1 MFKAQI
7 KAAEAKATAP
17 FDTYDSILERPSGTD
32 PNQNAWLT
40 LQLRIQLKFADSK
53 NQVTNLTV
61 SDSSGKFYARDHDGY
76 LFPLLDWPAHLITR
90 FQKEFIKVAE
100 RTWNWQFLLKTP
112 GNYSELDYQSGNLTI
127 RPNVLCLFRMSL
139 IGPSGGLFD
148 PSSAAGPL
156 RTGPPHRI
164 INVVNISLS
173 TNQVKL
179 APGITPTATKPA
191 TKTIAK
197 VEGLT
202 WRSDASNYDDSDLF
216 NPSWW
221 NPEHTVLSNTV
232 GHEVGHALGQCHIMG
247 LKGIAAYKFGGAN
260 ANDPPAYGVGS
271 SDPLDV
277 MNVMGG
283 GNRLY
288 LLNAVSWQERIAL
301 HTGLTANQWAATG
314 IMETPTRKMSAALT
328 ATGLAPAVW

>member
-7 KAAEAKATAP
+7 KAAEATPP
-17 FDTYDSILERPSGTD
+17 FDTYDSILEKPSGSD

-40 LQLRIQLKFADSK
+40 LQLRIKLNFADSK
-53 NQVTNLTV
+53 NKVPNLTV
-61 SDSSGKFYARDHDGY
+61 ADSSGKYYARDHDGY
-76 LFPLLDWPAHLITR
+76 LFPLLDWPAHLIAR
-90 FQKEFIKVAE
+90 FQKEFIQVSEK
-100 RTWNWQFLLKTP
+100 TWNWQFLLKTP
-112 GNYSELDYQSGNLTI
+112 GNYSDLDYKSGNLTI

-139 IGPSGGLFD
+139 IGASGGLFD
-148 PSSAAGPL
+148 SSPAAGPL
-156 RTGPPHRI
+156 RAGQPHRTV
-164 INVVNISLS
+164 NVVNISLS
-173 TNQVKL
+173 TKQVKL
-179 APGITPTATKPA
+179 DPTVTPSATKPA
-191 TKTIAK
+191 TKTITK

-202 WRSDASNYDDSDLF
+202 WRSDAVNYDDSDLF

-247 LKGIAAYKFGGAN
+247 LKGIAAYKFGGAHS
-260 ANDPPAYGVGS
+260 DDLPAYGVGS

-288 LLNAVSWQERIAL
+288 LLNAVSWQERMAV
-301 HTGLTANQWAATG
+301 HTGLPVSQWEATG
-314 IMETPTRKMSAALT
+314 IMNTPPRKMSAA
-328 ATGLAPAVW
+328 